1 MGEKRMDRALLMKV
15 FSSAALPL
23 DERQIEQ
30 FATFFAELLNWN
42 KQFNLTAITEEKEV
56 IIKHFYDSALG
67 LKAWDWLGNE
77 KVLDLGTGAGF
88 PGIPLKLI
96 CPEIQLTLVD
106 SLQKRVGFLQHMIDL
121 LPLSGTE
128 AIHGRAEELGKDKV
142 YRGKFDVV
150 VSRAVANLAVLV
162 EYCLPFVQTG
172 GVFLAYK
179 GADGEEELSAAG
191 KAIVTLGGEVTG
203 VKTFDLP
210 EGLGKRTIITIKKN
224 KPTPAAFPRKPGLP
238 GKKPIQ

>member
-1 MGEKRMDRALLMKV
+1 MDRALLTEI
-15 FSSAALPL
+15 FSSAGLTL
-23 DERQIEQ
+23 NERQIEQ
-30 FATFFAELLNWN
+30 FATFFAELLCWN

-67 LKAWDWLGNE
+67 LRVWDWLGNE

-88 PGIPLKLI
+88 PGIPLKLM
-96 CPEIQLTLVD
+96 CPEIQVTLVD
-106 SLQKRVGFLQHMIDL
+106 SLQKRVGFLQHMVNL
-121 LPLSGTE
+121 LSLSGTE

-142 YRGKFDVV
+142 YRGKYNVV

-172 GVFLAYK
+172 GAFLAYK
-179 GADGEEELSAAG
+179 GVDGEEELSTAG
-191 KAIVTLGGEVTG
+191 KAIIALGGEVTG

-210 EGLGKRTIITIKKN
+210 EGLGKRTIITIKKT
-224 KPTPAAFPRKPGLP
+224 KPTPAAYPRKPGMP